1 MTDTPQLTDAVEDD
15 SVHRLVLPLLTGK
28 QAAVMEF
35 LKEFHGGEDRL
46 PSSYELQ
53 EFLGSS
59 SQNAAMNYFRVLCQ
73 KGYLE
78 HRTNQSNARG
88 WYRFSRQNDKIS
100 QP

>member
-1 MTDTPQLTDAVEDD
+1 MSHTPKLTDAAEGD

-28 QAAVMEF
+28 QAAVMAF
-35 LKEFHGGEDRL
+35 LTVFHRVEDRL

-78 HRTNQSNARG
+78 HRTNKSNDRG
-88 WYRFSRQNDKIS
+88 WYRFSRQS
-100 QP
+100 HRLG